1 MIHLYVPANCFL
13 PSFLPSFIITSR
25 LYLFIINAKNNWNH
39 YVIASS
45 YKHTCTIIPVAA
57 TSVTVLDKLYSSSI
71 GSGMLC
77 VCCANGIFYS
87 TTFTDA
93 IVV

>member
-1 MIHLYVPANCFL
+1 MQ
-13 PSFLPSFIITSR
+13 
-25 LYLFIINAKNNWNH
+25 NNWNH
-39 YVIASS
+39 FAIVSS

-57 TSVTVLDKLYSSSI
+57 TSVTVLDKLYSSI

-77 VCCANGIFYS
+77 VCCANGIFFS
-87 TTFTDA
+87 TTCTDA

>member
-1 MIHLYVPANCFL
+1 M
-13 PSFLPSFIITSR
+13 
-25 LYLFIINAKNNWNH
+25 
-39 YVIASS
+39 ASS